1 MNNIDPNKD
10 YIYVLK
16 LVDDRY
22 YIGRSQNIV
31 QRIEDH
37 FSGNGSVYTKK
48 YKPLNVVEIVEEK
61 TNDDERNKTIEY
73 IEKYTWEKVRG
84 YTWCRVEYKTP
95 FNIINTTKKNPS
107 VYDEIDENIRKLYCL
122 DNKDIIEIGKELNL
136 TPGSVAYSLKKMN
149 IILSKK
155 LANGYNTYITSDSY
169 KEICKNKSIK
179 NSNSKITKPN
189 VIREKNN
196 YKEQI
201 TKIMHD
207 NKEIKLDTKNI
218 KDKIRNL
225 LMNSNPS
232 NSSI

>member
-1 MNNIDPNKD
+1 MNNIDSNKD

-37 FSGNGSVYTKK
+37 FSGNGSIYTKR

-61 TNDDERNKTIEY
+61 TIDDEKNKTIEY

-95 FNIINTTKKNPS
+95 FNIINATKKEPS

-122 DNKDIIEIGKELNL
+122 DNKDIIEIGRELNL
-136 TPGSVAYSLKKMN
+136 TPGSIAYRLKKMN
-149 IILSKK
+149 IIMSKK
-155 LANGYNTYITSDSY
+155 LANGYRTYITSDSY

-179 NSNSKITKPN
+179 KSNPKFTKPN
-189 VIREKNN
+189 VVREKNN
-196 YKEQI
+196 YKE
-201 TKIMHD
+201 KISKIIYD
-207 NKEIKLDTKNI
+207 NQEINLDTKNI
-218 KDKIRNL
+218 KDSIRNL
-225 LMNSNPS
+225 IMKSNLV
-232 NSSI
+232 

>member
-1 MNNIDPNKD
+1 MNNIDSNKD

-37 FSGNGSVYTKK
+37 FSGNGSIYTKR

-61 TNDDERNKTIEY
+61 TIDDEKNKTIEY

-95 FNIINTTKKNPS
+95 FNISNATKKEPT

-122 DNKDIIEIGKELNL
+122 DNKDIIEIGRELNL
-136 TPGSVAYSLKKMN
+136 TPGSIAYRLKKMN
-149 IILSKK
+149 IIMSKK
-155 LANGYNTYITSDSY
+155 LANGYRTYITSDSY

-179 NSNSKITKPN
+179 KSNPKFTKPN
-189 VIREKNN
+189 VVREKNN
-196 YKEQI
+196 YKE
-201 TKIMHD
+201 KISKIIYD
-207 NKEIKLDTKNI
+207 NQEINLDTKNI
-218 KDKIRNL
+218 KDSIRNL
-225 LMNSNPS
+225 IMKSNLV
-232 NSSI
+232 

>member
-1 MNNIDPNKD
+1 MNNIDPYKD

-37 FSGNGSVYTKK
+37 FSGNGSIYTKK
-48 YKPLNVVEIVEEK
+48 YKPLSVVEIVEEK
-61 TNDDERNKTIEY
+61 SIHDERNKTIEY

-84 YTWCRVEYKTP
+84 YIWCRVEYKNP
-95 FNIINTTKKNPS
+95 FKIINTTKKETS

-122 DNKDIIEIGKELNL
+122 DNKDIIEIGKELDL
-136 TPGSVAYSLKKMN
+136 TPGSIAYRLKKMN

-155 LANGYNTYITSDSY
+155 LANGYHAYITSDSY
-169 KEICKNKSIK
+169 KEICKDYSIK
-179 NSNSKITKPN
+179 KSNPKYIKPN
-189 VIREKNN
+189 VVKEHTN
-196 YKEQI
+196 YKE
-201 TKIMHD
+201 KIKKIIDD
-207 NKEIKLDTKNI
+207 NQEIKFDTKNI

-225 LMNSNPS
+225 LLKSNLA
-232 NSSI
+232 

>member
-1 MNNIDPNKD
+1 MNNIDSNKD

-37 FSGNGSVYTKK
+37 FSGNGSIYTKK

-61 TNDDERNKTIEY
+61 TIDDEKNKTIEY

-95 FNIINTTKKNPS
+95 FNISNAIKKEPT
-107 VYDEIDENIRKLYCL
+107 VYNEIDENIRKLYCL
-122 DNKDIIEIGKELNL
+122 DNKDIIEIGRELNL
-136 TPGSVAYSLKKMN
+136 TPGSIAYRLKKMN

-155 LANGYNTYITSDSY
+155 LANGYHIYITSDSY
-169 KEICKNKSIK
+169 KEMCKDYSINKPKPKHI
-179 NSNSKITKPN
+179 KPN
-189 VIREKNN
+189 VVREKTN
-196 YKEQI
+196 YKE
-201 TKIMHD
+201 KIKKIIHD
-207 NKEIKLDTKNI
+207 NQEIKFDTKNI
-218 KDKIRNL
+218 KDSIRNL
-225 LMNSNPS
+225 IMKSNLV
-232 NSSI
+232 

>member
-1 MNNIDPNKD
+1 MNNIDSNKD

-37 FSGNGSVYTKK
+37 FSGNGSIYTKK

-61 TNDDERNKTIEY
+61 TIDDEKNKTIEY

-95 FNIINTTKKNPS
+95 FNISNAIKKEPT
-107 VYDEIDENIRKLYCL
+107 VYNEIDENIRKLYCL
-122 DNKDIIEIGKELNL
+122 DNKDIIEIGRELNL
-136 TPGSVAYSLKKMN
+136 TPGSIAYRLKKMN

-155 LANGYNTYITSDSY
+155 LANGYHIYITSDSY
-169 KEICKNKSIK
+169 KEMCKDYSINKQKPKYI
-179 NSNSKITKPN
+179 KPN
-189 VIREKNN
+189 VVRVNTN
-196 YKEQI
+196 YKE
-201 TKIMHD
+201 KIKKIIHD
-207 NKEIKLDTKNI
+207 NQEIKFDTKNI

-225 LMNSNPS
+225 LLKSNLV
-232 NSSI
+232 

>member
-73 IEKYTWEKVRG
+73 IGKYTWEKVRG
-84 YTWCRVEYKTP
+84 YAWCKVEYKTP
-95 FNIINTTKKNPS
+95 FNIINATKKEPS
-107 VYDEIDENIRKLYCL
+107 VYDKIDENIRKLYCL

-136 TPGSVAYSLKKMN
+136 TPGSIAYNLKKMN
-149 IILSKK
+149 IVLSKK
-155 LANGYNTYITSDSY
+155 LANGYNKYITSDAY
-169 KEICKNKSIK
+169 KEICKNYSVKKIK
-179 NSNSKITKPN
+179 PKYTKPN

-207 NKEIKLDTKNI
+207 NKEIKFDTKNI
-218 KDKIRNL
+218 KDTIRNL
-225 LMNSNPS
+225 LLKSNLE
-232 NSSI
+232 

>member
-61 TNDDERNKTIEY
+61 NNDDERNKTIEY

-84 YTWCRVEYKTP
+84 YAWCKVDYKNP
-95 FNIINTTKKNPS
+95 LKLNNATKKELKVNDG
-107 VYDEIDENIRKLYCL
+107 VDENIRKLYCV

-136 TPGSVAYSLKKMN
+136 TPGSIAYRLKKIN
-149 IILSKK
+149 IVLSKK
-155 LANGYNTYITSDSY
+155 LANGYNKYITSDLY

-179 NSNSKITKPN
+179 KSNSKLTKPN

-218 KDKIRNL
+218 KEKIRTL
-225 LMNSNPS
+225 LMNSNP
-232 NSSI
+232 N

>member
-1 MNNIDPNKD
+1 MDNIDSNKD

-31 QRIEDH
+31 QRIADH
-37 FSGNGSVYTKK
+37 FSGNGSIYTKK
-48 YKPLNVVEIVEEK
+48 YKPLSVVEIVEEK

-95 FNIINTTKKNPS
+95 FNIINATKKEPS
-107 VYDEIDENIRKLYCL
+107 VYDEIDENVRNLYCI
-122 DNKDIIEIGKELNL
+122 DNKDIIEIGRELNL
-136 TPGSVAYSLKKMN
+136 TPGSIAYRLKKMN

-155 LANGYNTYITSDSY
+155 LANGYRTYITSDSY

-179 NSNSKITKPN
+179 KSNPKFSKPN
-189 VIREKNN
+189 VVREKNN
-196 YKEQI
+196 YKEKI
-201 TKIMHD
+201 TKIIHD
-207 NKEIKLDTKNI
+207 NQEIKFDTKNI
-218 KDKIRNL
+218 KDTIRNL
-225 LMNSNPS
+225 LLKSNLV
-232 NSSI
+232 

>member
-1 MNNIDPNKD
+1 MNNIDPYKD

-37 FSGNGSVYTKK
+37 FSGNGSIYTKK
-48 YKPLNVVEIVEEK
+48 YKPLSVVEIVEEK
-61 TNDDERNKTIEY
+61 TIDDEKNKTIEY

-95 FNIINTTKKNPS
+95 FNIINATKKEPS

-122 DNKDIIEIGKELNL
+122 DNKDIIEIGRELNL
-136 TPGSVAYSLKKMN
+136 TPGSIAYRLKKMN

-155 LANGYNTYITSDSY
+155 LANGYHVYITSDSY

-179 NSNSKITKPN
+179 KSNPKFTKPN
-189 VIREKNN
+189 VVREKNN
-196 YKEQI
+196 YKEKI
-201 TKIMHD
+201 TKIIHD
-207 NKEIKLDTKNI
+207 NQEIKFDTKNI
-218 KDKIRNL
+218 KDTIRNL
-225 LMNSNPS
+225 LLKSNLV
-232 NSSI
+232 

>member
-73 IEKYTWEKVRG
+73 IGKYTWEKVRG
-84 YTWCRVEYKTP
+84 YAWCKVEYKTP
-95 FNIINTTKKNPS
+95 FNIINATKKEPS

-122 DNKDIIEIGKELNL
+122 DNKDIIEIGRELNL
-136 TPGSVAYSLKKMN
+136 TPGSIAYRLKKMS
-149 IILSKK
+149 IVLSKK
-155 LANGYNTYITSDSY
+155 LANGYNKYITSDSY
-169 KEICKNKSIK
+169 KEICKK
-179 NSNSKITKPN
+179 SNSKFTKPN
-189 VIREKNN
+189 VVREKNN

-207 NKEIKLDTKNI
+207 NQEIKLDTKNI
-218 KDKIRNL
+218 KEKIRSL
-225 LMNSNPS
+225 LMNSKPK
-232 NSSI
+232 SSI